1 MLFHGSTQIVAAA
14 FTTSLVCMPLILIFG
29 QIRGAYL
36 GGSILAFFLGY
47 SMLFFKGGVL
57 SSLYPF
63 SAALV
68 LAGFDLSGYAGM
80 TAAPDMGLAAA
91 GVGVMVLWTGLLL
104 LRSHKKKEM
113 RPRRQA
119 SARGRREGLRRCKG
133 LPGPWFPEAFFQDLW
148 LCRSTCSSFFILTHR
163 TNRTNVRI
171 IRTEHTFF
179 FETGDG
185 TADRTLC
192 V

>member
-1 MLFHGSTQIVAAA
+1 MAVRRSWRLPLLQVWSG
-14 FTTSLVCMPLILIFG
+14 MPLILIFG

-68 LAGFDLSGYAGM
+68 LAGFDLSGYAGT

-91 GVGVMVLWTGLLL
+91 GVGV
-104 LRSHKKKEM
+104 RSSGQECCFCGSRKKKEM
-113 RPRRQA
+113 RPRR
-119 SARGRREGLRRCKG
+119 RPVPGGRREGLRRCKG
-133 LPGPWFPEAFFQDLW
+133 LRPWFPEAFSGPLAVPVHMFQFFHLDIQNK
-148 LCRSTCSSFFILTHR
+148 CSYNK
-163 TNRTNVRI
+163 NRTYVL
-171 IRTEHTFF
+171 F
-179 FETGDG
+179 
-185 TADRTLC
+185 
-192 V
+192 

>member
-1 MLFHGSTQIVAAA
+1 MADTQIVAAA

-68 LAGFDLSGYAGM
+68 LAGFDLSGYAGT
-80 TAAPDMGLAAA
+80 TAAPDLGLAAA
-91 GVGVMVLWTGLLL
+91 GVGAMVLWTGLLL
-104 LRSHKKKEM
+104 RRSRKKKEM

-119 SARGRREGLRRCKG
+119 SARGKARRAAPL
-133 LPGPWFPEAFFQDLW
+133 
-148 LCRSTCSSFFILTHR
+148 
-163 TNRTNVRI
+163 
-171 IRTEHTFF
+171 
-179 FETGDG
+179 
-185 TADRTLC
+185 
-192 V
+192 